1 MFDFTF
7 HNPTKIE
14 FGRGKERNIGL
25 YMREFDVKR
34 TLLIYGSERI
44 KKDGLFDTVA
54 ASLKE
59 NGIEFI
65 ELGGVVSNPVLSKV
79 YEGIELARKFNADSV
94 LSVGGGSC
102 LDSAKAIAAGAL
114 YEGDVWDFFTGK
126 DPSRALKIFDIIT
139 LAATGSEMNSGA
151 VVTNEATKQKFAI
164 HGDVLYPLVS
174 VVNPQLQASVSREYL
189 VYSAADII
197 AHSIEGYFT
206 ASVQPDIINL
216 YIEANIKTVMKTTEI
231 LLAGPDNYDAR
242 AEFAWAAT
250 MALNGLTY
258 VGTHGYSYPNHMLEH
273 AMSAVVNCAHGA
285 GLAVIMPA
293 WMKWYKNQNLG
304 AFERFAREIF
314 GVNSADEGIAAFKAW
329 LSKIGAPVSLKAVG
343 IDGETLDEVVN
354 LAHDY
359 AANWRKDKLYTKEN
373 IKAIFELAK

>member
-14 FGRGKERNIGL
+14 FGRDKERNIGL
-25 YMREFDVKR
+25 YMRKFDAKR

-79 YEGIELARKFNADSV
+79 YEGIKLARKFNADSV

-216 YIEANIKTVMKTTEI
+216 YIEANIKTVMKMTEI
-231 LLAGPDNYDAR
+231 LLADTDNYDAR

-293 WMKWYKNQNLG
+293 WMKWYKSRNLG

-343 IDGETLDEVVN
+343 IEGETLDEVVN

-359 AANWRKDKLYTKEN
+359 AVNWRKDKLYTKEN
-373 IKAIFELAK
+373 IKEIFELAK